1 MDTKRIAVTGGTGT
15 LGRLLVAELG
25 RRGHEVRVLSRS
37 SGEHPIDLDT
47 GAGLAEALD
56 GCEVVVDASNNRS
69 AKRAPRTMV
78 EGARRLLEA
87 ERAAGV
93 GHHVCVSIVGCDRL
107 PSGYFRVKADQER
120 VVTEGSVPWSVVR
133 ATQFHEMMD
142 EMFALGARMR
152 LLPVPRA
159 RMRTVAAVEAAGV
172 IAGVAEGEPLL
183 DRIEVG
189 GPEETELRD
198 LARTWRSVTGRRTLL
213 LRVPV
218 PGGFGRAL
226 REGVAVPDAPDAV
239 GRTPFGGWL
248 IERQAHRKEQ
258 AQRAREARRVKE
270 ARVRKASVRKA
281 GVKEA
286 RVEEARVEEAQ
297 RR

>member
-1 MDTKRIAVTGGTGT
+1 MDRKRIAVTGGTGT
-15 LGRLLVAELG
+15 LGRLLVAELS
-25 RRGHEVRVLSRS
+25 RRGHEVRALSRS
-37 SGEHPIDLDT
+37 STDHPVDLDT
-47 GAGLAEALD
+47 GAGLGEALA

-93 GHHVCVSIVGCDRL
+93 GHHVGVSIVGCDRL
-107 PSGYFRVKADQER
+107 PSGYFQVKVNQEK
-120 VVTEGSVPWSVVR
+120 VVTEGPVPWSVVR

-142 EMFALGARMR
+142 EMFTMGAKVG

-159 RMRTVAAVEAAGV
+159 RLRTVAAAEAAAV
-172 IAGVAEGEPLL
+172 IADVAEREPLRG
-183 DRIEVG
+183 RIEVG
-189 GPEETELRD
+189 GPAETELRE
-198 LARTWRSVTGRRTLL
+198 LARTWRSVTGRRAML

-226 REGVAVPDAPDAV
+226 REGVAVPVAPDAL
-239 GRTPFGGWL
+239 GRTPFGSWL
-248 IERQAHRKEQ
+248 IERQANRKEQ
-258 AQRAREARRVKE
+258 ARREK
-270 ARVRKASVRKA
+270 
-281 GVKEA
+281 
-286 RVEEARVEEAQ
+286 EAQ